1 MEKVFVGSS
10 YAVDLE
16 NYSAFA
22 LPDTCFC
29 SEVSITVDVF
39 VTLAWPSEA
48 PAADVH
54 SAVLAVDHDIQVAA
68 AVLDPAVVAVLFGAV
83 SVVFSA
89 AVVVVAAIVDI
100 DAALIVFQSVS
111 HFADA
116 DPALAGEENSLA
128 IAVEVAEQS
137 GHPSVA
143 DSVIAVE

>member
-1 MEKVFVGSS
+1 MEKVFVGRS

-39 VTLAWPSEA
+39 VTLAWPSDA

-54 SAVLAVDHDIQVAA
+54 SAVLAVQVAA

-100 DAALIVFQSVS
+100 DVALIVFQSVS

>member
-1 MEKVFVGSS
+1 MEKVFVCHS

-39 VTLAWPSEA
+39 VTLAWPSDA

-54 SAVLAVDHDIQVAA
+54 SAVLAVYHDIQVA
-68 AVLDPAVVAVLFGAV
+68 GAV
-83 SVVFSA
+83 SVV
-89 AVVVVAAIVDI
+89 AIVDI

-137 GHPSVA
+137 GHPSGRTLLY
-143 DSVIAVE
+143 SVKAMIS

>member
-1 MEKVFVGSS
+1 MEIVFVGSS

-54 SAVLAVDHDIQVAA
+54 SAVLAVYHDIQVAA
-68 AVLDPAVVAVLFGAV
+68 AVLDPAV

-128 IAVEVAEQS
+128 IAVEVAEQP